1 MKVSEAFLVNT
12 KNFDKIIE
20 ALVNY
25 EDREFV
31 IDSSLLEML
40 GYSDPNDLLVVRLLK
55 DLSIIDQ
62 DGEAGKY
69 FDEFRDP
76 ETTKKA
82 LTRGV
87 LDAYAPLFEKDPQI
101 YKADI
106 GDLKKAFNEVFNGKK
121 TDLIVKYIS
130 GTFQKIT
137 NYCGAGTIEAVM
149 DEREEAFETENESE
163 AELAVANHSSN
174 GMYHAGQNSS
184 IDMDKNTEHDSDSGS
199 ANPYTSNNTDKPS
212 RNNDIGTD
220 RTSDFEDSSSYDDS
234 EDQSEADFD
243 PFETVDDEGEDFQE
257 KEKKKQTQAVD
268 NDPVELNTSLS
279 EIDVKKTDDGPI
291 NTANDSDQENL
302 VQQALIRKSELLHKL
317 QRWDEL
323 IPTLN
328 KIIQRF
334 DNTEHS
340 YLEDVVSQS
349 IVRRAF
355 VLVKLNRNDEALPA
369 LDNVINR
376 FKNASDQQFYN
387 HASVAMLHKAELLE
401 HEENYSDLLPLYDSI
416 IRRLSD
422 NENEQIKGKV
432 DRIFNKRYE
441 LVLDQGTQ
449 DEILQASEQLIDR
462 FKNNTEYRN
471 QLQKAMIKKAEILE
485 ETNRDEEALEAYD
498 EFLAMFE

>member
-12 KNFDKIIE
+12 KNFDNIIE
-20 ALVNY
+20 ALVSY
-25 EDREFV
+25 DDREFV

-82 LTRGV
+82 LARGL
-87 LDAYAPLFEKDPQI
+87 LDAYTPLFEKDPQI

-106 GDLKKAFNEVFNGKK
+106 SNLKKAFNEVFNGKK

-130 GTFQKIT
+130 GTFHKIT
-137 NYCGAGTIEAVM
+137 TYCGARTIEAVM
-149 DEREEAFETENESE
+149 DEREKAFETEHESK

-174 GMYHAGQNSS
+174 GMYHAGQNSPS
-184 IDMDKNTEHDSDSGS
+184 DMDKNTEHESSTS
-199 ANPYTSNNTDKPS
+199 SSSPANMNTPESKD
-212 RNNDIGTD
+212 NDIGNDQTND
-220 RTSDFEDSSSYDDS
+220 LEDYSSYDDN
-234 EDQSEADFD
+234 EDYPETNFN
-243 PFETVDDEGEDFQE
+243 PFETVDEGEDFEERE
-257 KEKKKQTQAVD
+257 KEKKKQAVD
-268 NDPVELNTSLS
+268 NDPIELDTSLS
-279 EIDVKKTDDGPI
+279 EIDVSNTTTTDTAKE
-291 NTANDSDQENL
+291 TANDQENF

-340 YLEDVVSQS
+340 YLEDIVSQS

-369 LDNVINR
+369 LDDVINR

-401 HEENYSDLLPLYDSI
+401 HQEENSDLLPLYDSI
-416 IRRLSD
+416 IQRLSD
-422 NENEQIKGKV
+422 NENDQIKGKV

-441 LVLDQGTQ
+441 LILDQGTQ
-449 DEILQASEQLIDR
+449 DEIIQASEKLIDR

-471 QLQKAMIKKAEILE
+471 QLQKAMITRAEILE
-485 ETNRDEEALEAYD
+485 ETNRDEEALKAYD